1 MPKLSDTELQQAVSG
16 MPGWSVENGEV
27 TRQFKFKD
35 FVEALGFI
43 AQVGALQEQMD
54 HHATITNTYSDVKLA
69 LSTHSEG
76 GITEKDIELA
86 RKVSERAGDARQ

>member
-1 MPKLSDTELQQAVSG
+1 MADVIDTLEIA
-16 MPGWSVENGEV
+16 
-27 TRQFKFKD
+27 RQFKFKD
-35 FVEALGFI
+35 FVGALGFI

-54 HHATITNTYSDVKLA
+54 HHATITNTYADVKLA

-86 RKVSERAGDARQ
+86 KKVSARATAAE

>member
-1 MPKLSDTELQQAVSG
+1 MPKLSDTDLQQALATL
-16 MPGWSVENGEV
+16 PGWTVEDGNV
-27 TRQFKFKD
+27 TREFKFKD
-35 FVEALGFI
+35 FVGALGFI

-54 HHATITNTYSDVKLA
+54 HHATITNTYADVKLA

-86 RKVSERAGDARQ
+86 KKVTERAGG

>member
-1 MPKLSDTELQQAVSG
+1 MPKLSDTELQAALASL
-16 MPGWSVENGEV
+16 PGWTVEAGNI
-27 TRQFKFKD
+27 TREFKFKD
-35 FVEALGFI
+35 FVGALGFI

-54 HHATITNTYSDVKLA
+54 HHATITNTYGDVKLA

-86 RKVSERAGDARQ
+86 KKVTERAGG

>member
-1 MPKLSDTELQQAVSG
+1 MPKLSDTELQQALASL
-16 MPGWSVENGEV
+16 PGWTVESGEV
-27 TRQFKFKD
+27 TREFKFRD
-35 FVEALGFI
+35 FVGALGFI

-54 HHATITNTYSDVKLA
+54 HHATITNTYADVKLA

-86 RKVSERAGDARQ
+86 RKVTERAGG

>member
-1 MPKLSDTELQQAVSG
+1 MPKLSDAEVQQALG
-16 MPGWSVENGEV
+16 DMPGWSVEDGEV

-43 AQVGALQEQMD
+43 AQVGALQERMD

-76 GITEKDIELA
+76 GITKKDIELA
-86 RKVSERAGDARQ
+86 RKVGERAGNAQ

>member
-1 MPKLSDTELQQAVSG
+1 MPTLSDAEIQQALAG
-16 MPGWSVENGEV
+16 MPGWGVKDGEV

-43 AQVGALQEQMD
+43 VQAGALQEQMD
-54 HHATITNTYSDVKLA
+54 HHATITNTYADVTIA

-86 RKVSERAGDARQ
+86 RKISARAGAAR